1 MASPD
6 LFAAQV
12 DPYVTD
18 KLVVAT
24 HKAVVFSIKAPM
36 EWPRVCTIS
45 RGPSLPLARPIG
57 PVPQPP
63 CWDAAAAA

>member
-24 HKAVVFSIKAPM
+24 HKAVVFSIEAPM

-57 PVPQPP
+57 PVPSHL
-63 CWDAAAAA
+63 